1 MKKILS
7 FVIQTTL
14 FSFLMGGV
22 ALASCNSKAQ
32 SVAAQRGAKVLSVK
46 AVGSSCRI
54 RLLVSSGGGA
64 PKRITVT
71 VPK

>member
-1 MKKILS
+1 MKRL
-7 FVIQTTL
+7 FTL
-14 FSFLMGGV
+14 FMQAALISLLMGSP
-22 ALASCNSKAQ
+22 AFANCNSKAQ
-32 SVAAQRGAKVLSVK
+32 SVAAQRGAKVLSVRT
-46 AVGSSCRI
+46 VGSRCQI